1 MNDLNIRVLFADGFD
16 ISQIR
21 YKWIDVSL
29 YSTDMAEFFIMN
41 QTLNSDKVKY
51 MIGQYYRGS
60 FSFNVELRG
69 SQLH

>member
-51 MIGQYYRGS
+51 MIGQYYCGS

-69 SQLH
+69 S